1 LHLPAEGRVSVIC
14 YSKIINQFKYKIMK
28 HISNLKKLFAI
39 TSIFAFI
46 FIFSMCSEKEQA
58 SGTVTITIDPAQA
71 GPDINRHIFG
81 HFAEHLGFGIYGGIW
96 VGPESDIPNTR
107 GIRNDVVEALKEIKV
122 PNVRWPGGC
131 FADQYHWRDGIGSPE
146 DRKSRINVSWGGAP
160 EPNTFG
166 THEFFD
172 FIDMIGSE
180 AFISANVGSG
190 TVQESADWLEYLTA
204 SGSSLAEERARNGHP
219 DPYNVEFWGIGNE
232 VWGCGGP
239 FTAQEY
245 ITELKKFATF
255 TTNYNTNVNTQ
266 FVAVGPDSFDEYS
279 FGYTEAIMEA
289 WANKTWT
296 WNIEGL
302 SLHKYTRGGWPPVI
316 PATGFDEAQYA
327 SVIQET
333 LEMDQF
339 IKDNRAIMDKYDPNT
354 EVSILVDEWGTWY
367 EPTEGTNPGF
377 LQQQNS
383 QRDAV
388 LAALN
393 FNIFARHAERVHGAN
408 IAQMINV
415 LQAMIFTED
424 DKMVLTPT
432 YHAFRM
438 YVPFQD
444 ATRLAI
450 DFEAGKYQFKN
461 IELPRIDAIAAKGK
475 DGNIYVAITNI
486 DPNNTVSIDLP
497 FDGYVIESVTG
508 ETLYAETIDAINTFE
523 KPDNVKPEA
532 IDTKLSGSNVAVTVQ
547 AQSLTVLS
555 ITLK

>member
-1 LHLPAEGRVSVIC
+1 
-14 YSKIINQFKYKIMK
+14 MK
-28 HISNLKKLFAI
+28 QLLNLKMLFALTGI
-39 TSIFAFI
+39 LSLPLLL
-46 FIFSMCSEKEQA
+46 SRCSQKEQV
-58 SGTVTITIDPAQA
+58 SNGIVKITIDPAQS
-71 GPDINRHIFG
+71 GPEINRHIFG

-96 VGPESDIPNTR
+96 VGSESAIPNTR
-107 GIRNDVVEALKEIKV
+107 GIRNDVVEALKAIKV

-131 FADQYHWRDGIGSPE
+131 FADQYHWRDGIGKPE
-146 DRKSRINVSWGGAP
+146 ERKSRINVSWGGAQ

-172 FIDMIGSE
+172 FIAMIGSE

-204 SGSSLAEERARNGHP
+204 TGSSLAEERARNGHP
-219 DPYNVEFWGIGNE
+219 EPFNVAYWGIGNE

-255 TTNYNTNVNTQ
+255 SNNYNTNFNTQ

-302 SLHKYTRGGWPPVI
+302 SLHKYTRGGWPAVI
-316 PATGFDEAQYA
+316 PATGFNEAQYA
-327 SVIQET
+327 AVIKET

-339 IKDNRAIMDKYDPNT
+339 IAENRVIMDKYDPDT
-354 EVSILVDEWGTWY
+354 KVSILVDEWGTWY
-367 EPTEGTNPGF
+367 APTEGTNPGF

-383 QRDAV
+383 QRDAIV
-388 LAALN
+388 AALN

-415 LQAMIFTED
+415 LQAMIITEGE
-424 DKMVLTPT
+424 KMVLTPT

-438 YVPFQD
+438 YVPFQG
-444 ATRLAI
+444 AMRLPI
-450 DFEAGKYQFKN
+450 NFNAGNYQ
-461 IELPRIDAIAAKGK
+461 IEGINLPQLDAIAAKGK

-486 DPNNTVSIDLP
+486 NPKNTASIELN
-497 FDGYVIESVTG
+497 FEGYSIESVKG
-508 ETLYAETIDAINTFE
+508 ETLHASTIDAINTFE
-523 KPDNVKPEA
+523 NP
-532 IDTKLSGSNVAVTVQ
+532 GNVAPKEINASLSDNIISVSVQ
-547 AQSLTVLS
+547 PQSVTVLS
-555 ITLK
+555 LAVKN

>member
-1 LHLPAEGRVSVIC
+1 
-14 YSKIINQFKYKIMK
+14 MK
-28 HISNLKKLFAI
+28 KFFNIKKLYVVVSTIAM
-39 TSIFAFI
+39 AML
-46 FIFSMCSEKEQA
+46 FSLCAEKDQGN
-58 SGTVTITIDPAQA
+58 GTVSIAIDPAQTGA
-71 GPDINRHIFG
+71 EINRHIFG

-107 GIRNDVVEALKEIKV
+107 GIRNDVVEALKALKV

-131 FADQYHWRDGIGSPE
+131 FADQYHWRDGIGTAE
-146 DRKSRINVSWGGAP
+146 ERKSRINVSWGGAP

-172 FIDMIGSE
+172 FIEQIGSD

-190 TVQESADWLEYLTA
+190 TVKEAADWLEYLTA
-204 SGSSLAEERARNGHP
+204 TGSSLAEERARNGRAE
-219 DPYNVEFWGIGNE
+219 PYDVAFWGIGNE

-255 TTNYNTNVNTQ
+255 STNYNSNVNTQ

-279 FGYTEAIMEA
+279 FGYTEPIMEA

-296 WNIEGL
+296 WDIQGL

-316 PATGFDEAQYA
+316 PATGFGETQYA
-327 SVIQET
+327 AVIKET

-339 IKDNRAIMDKYDPNT
+339 IADNKVIMDKYDPNKQ
-354 EVSILVDEWGTWY
+354 VSILVDEWGAWY
-367 EPTEGTNPGF
+367 APTEGTNPGF

-383 QRDAV
+383 QRDAII
-388 LAALN
+388 AALN
-393 FNIFARHAERVHGAN
+393 FNIFARHSDRVHGAN

-415 LQAMIFTED
+415 LQAVILTENE
-424 DKMVLTPT
+424 KMVLTPT

-444 ATRLAI
+444 AALI
-450 DFEAGKYQFKN
+450 PVNFDAGKYQLEN
-461 IELPRIDAIAAKGK
+461 ITLPRVDAIAAKGK

-486 DPNNTVSIDLP
+486 DPKNTASIDLS
-497 FDGYVIESVTG
+497 FFGHAIISVEG
-508 ETLYAETIDAINTFE
+508 ETLYAPSIDAINTFD
-523 KPDNVKPEA
+523 KPDNVSPKVMDA
-532 IDTKLSGSNVAVTVQ
+532 SVTGSKVSVTVQ
-547 AQSLTVLS
+547 PQSVSVFS
-555 ITLK
+555 INIK

>member
-1 LHLPAEGRVSVIC
+1 MKPFFYIG
-14 YSKIINQFKYKIMK
+14 KIIAF
-28 HISNLKKLFAI
+28 H
-39 TSIFAFI
+39 SILAVMFL
-46 FIFSMCSEKEQA
+46 FSMCTEKEQG
-58 SGTVTITIDPAQA
+58 SGTVTIAIDPAQS
-71 GPDINRHIFG
+71 GPEINRHIFG

-96 VGPESDIPNTR
+96 VGPDSDIPNTR
-107 GIRNDVVEALKEIKV
+107 GIRNDVVEALKAVKV

-146 DRKSRINVSWGGAP
+146 ERKSRINVNWGGAP

-172 FIDMIGSE
+172 FIAQIGSE

-190 TVQESADWLEYLTA
+190 TVQEAADWLEYLTA
-204 SGSSLAEERARNGHP
+204 TGSSLAEERARNGHP
-219 DPYNVEFWGIGNE
+219 EPYDVAFWGIGNE

-239 FTAQEY
+239 FTPQEY

-255 TTNYNTNVNTQ
+255 STNYNTSVNTR

-279 FGYTEAIMEA
+279 FNYTEPIMEA
-289 WANKTWT
+289 WANRTWT

-316 PATGFDEAQYA
+316 PATGFNEMDYA
-327 SVIQET
+327 AVIEET
-333 LEMDQF
+333 LGMDKF
-339 IKDNRAIMDKYDPNT
+339 IADNRAIMDKYDPDT

-367 EPTEGTNPGF
+367 APTEGTDPGF

-383 QRDAV
+383 QRDAIV
-388 LAALN
+388 AALN

-424 DKMVLTPT
+424 EKMVLTPT

-444 ATRLAI
+444 AVRLPVRFDAGSYQIENI
-450 DFEAGKYQFKN
+450 D
-461 IELPRIDAIAAKGK
+461 LPSLDAIAAKGK
-475 DGNIYVAITNI
+475 DGLIHVAVTNI
-486 DPNNTVSIDLP
+486 DPNNPASIDLS
-497 FDGYVIESVTG
+497 FEGYTINSATG
-508 ETLYAETIDAINTFE
+508 ETLYASSIDAVNTFE
-523 KPDNVKPEA
+523 NPDNVAPQV
-532 IDTKLSGSNVAVTVQ
+532 IDVGVAGSNVSVSVQ
-547 AQSLTVLS
+547 PQSLTVIS
-555 ITLK
+555 IDVRN

>member
-1 LHLPAEGRVSVIC
+1 
-14 YSKIINQFKYKIMK
+14 MK
-28 HISNLKKLFAI
+28 QYLTLKKLMAFKCLLVLLPLF
-39 TSIFAFI
+39 SI
-46 FIFSMCSEKEQA
+46 CSEKDQEN
-58 SGTVTITIDPAQA
+58 GNIKITIDPSQS
-71 GPDINRHIFG
+71 GPEINRHIFG

-107 GIRNDVVEALKEIKV
+107 GIRNDVVEALKAVKV

-131 FADQYHWRDGIGSPE
+131 FADQYHWRDGIGTPE
-146 DRKSRINVSWGGAP
+146 ERKSRINVSWGGAP

-172 FIDMIGSE
+172 FIALIGSD

-204 SGSSLAEERARNGHP
+204 TGSSLAEERARNGHP
-219 DPYNVEFWGIGNE
+219 EPYDVAFWGIGNE

-239 FTAQEY
+239 FTAEEY

-255 TTNYNTNVNTQ
+255 TNNYNPDVNTQ
-266 FVAVGPDSFDEYS
+266 FVAVGPDSYDEYS
-279 FGYTEAIMEA
+279 FGYAEAIMEA

-296 WNIEGL
+296 WNIQGL

-316 PATGFDEAQYA
+316 PATDFDEIQYA
-327 SVIQET
+327 AVIRET

-339 IKDNRAIMDKYDPNT
+339 IADNRAIMDKFDPDT

-367 EPTEGTNPGF
+367 APTEGTNPGF

-383 QRDAV
+383 QRDAIV
-388 LAALN
+388 AALN

-415 LQAMIFTED
+415 LQAMIHTENE
-424 DKMVLTPT
+424 KMVLTPT

-438 YVPFQD
+438 YVPFQN
-444 ATRLAI
+444 ATRLPVNFNAGNYQI
-450 DFEAGKYQFKN
+450 DN
-461 IELPRIDAIAAKGK
+461 INLPRLDAIAALGK
-475 DGNIYVAITNI
+475 DGNIHVAITNI
-486 DPNNTVSIDLP
+486 DPNNSAAIDLSFDGHSID
-497 FDGYVIESVTG
+497 SVNG
-508 ETLYAETIDAINTFE
+508 ETLFASSIDAINTFE
-523 KPDNVKPEA
+523 KPDNVSPQGINAK
-532 IDTKLSGSNVAVTVQ
+532 ISGNQVSVTVQ
-547 AQSLTVLS
+547 PQSLTVLS
-555 ITLK
+555 IAIKN